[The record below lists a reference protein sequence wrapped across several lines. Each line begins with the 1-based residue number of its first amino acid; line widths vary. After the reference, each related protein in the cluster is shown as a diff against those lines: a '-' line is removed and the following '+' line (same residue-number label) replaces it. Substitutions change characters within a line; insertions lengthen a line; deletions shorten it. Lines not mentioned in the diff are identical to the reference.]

1 MTTIRKICCND
12 LFEITHMSMEQLT
25 ILGKEGIG
33 FFPLEAS
40 LECMAKFSDYILVA
54 VSPGNRIKGCNLV
67 EAFIKIIEEKADKID
82 KVDHLEIWLPSTAS
96 EHTVNYLAQL
106 GFTYEGKK
114 LDGEVGSHKVLK
126 KDLLGNR
133 IAAAQS

>member
-1 MTTIRKICCND
+1 
-12 LFEITHMSMEQLT
+12 
-25 ILGKEGIG
+25 
-33 FFPLEAS
+33 
-40 LECMAKFSDYILVA
+40 MAMFSEYILVA
-54 VSPGNRIKGCNLV
+54 VSPGNRIKAYSTAVIQRNNNQKHCEITETNCQSIDLV

-82 KVDHLEIWLPSTAS
+82 KVDHLEIWLLSTAS

-114 LDGEVGSHKVLK
+114 LDGEVGSMTSHKVLK
-126 KDLLGNR
+126 KDLSGNR